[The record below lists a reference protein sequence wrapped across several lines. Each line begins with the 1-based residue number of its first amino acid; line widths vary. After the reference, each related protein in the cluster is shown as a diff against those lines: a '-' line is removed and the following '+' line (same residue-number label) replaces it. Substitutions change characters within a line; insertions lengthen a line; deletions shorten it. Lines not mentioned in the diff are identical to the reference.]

1 MDCMVSWGHKEWDM
15 TERLSIHFHKKEA
28 EREEVSSQNRL
39 YPKAKKLVIWS
50 WGMDSSTR
58 ISHWLRDVCSASKTD
73 IRFPKLRTAY
83 WQRLSVVAI
92 ESKHLPGAPVHMCD
106 CVCPHT
112 HKHTHTTVQET
123 QGMWAEHWK
132 YLLQFYLDLTWEPK
146 SQNKASK
153 AQRGEIHFP
162 ESQT

>member
-1 MDCMVSWGHKEWDM
+1 MDCTVSWGHKEWDM

-112 HKHTHTTVQET
+112 QTHTHNSTGNSGNVGRALKVPATVLS
-123 QGMWAEHWK
+123 GH
-132 YLLQFYLDLTWEPK
+132 DLR
-146 SQNKASK
+146 A
-153 AQRGEIHFP
+153 
-162 ESQT
+162 